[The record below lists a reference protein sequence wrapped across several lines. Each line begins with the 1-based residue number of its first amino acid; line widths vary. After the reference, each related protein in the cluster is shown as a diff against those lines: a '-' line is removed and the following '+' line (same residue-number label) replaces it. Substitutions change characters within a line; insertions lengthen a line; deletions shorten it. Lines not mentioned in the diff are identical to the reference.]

1 MSELSENTAEALRD
15 AVGAEHA
22 ALWVYG
28 LAGAFLGEDRAR
40 SAADEATAEHRDRR
54 DAAER
59 ALRAANRTP
68 PPEEPAYRL
77 PDRVTDQRSAIR
89 ALITAEEDCQV
100 GWRAVLENT
109 EDAALR
115 RTALDGL
122 TTASTRSTRWRLAIG
137 ERPAAAAFPGS
148 P

>member
-1 MSELSENTAEALRD
+1 MSELSKNTAEALRN
-15 AVGAEHA
+15 ALGAEHA

-28 LAGAFLGEDRAR
+28 LAGAFLGEPRTR
-40 SAADEATAEHRDRR
+40 SAADDATAGHRDRR

-59 ALRAANRTP
+59 ALRDANLTP
-68 PPEEPAYRL
+68 PPGEPAYQL
-77 PDRVTDQRSAIR
+77 PKQVNDQNSAIR
-89 ALITAEEDCQV
+89 MLITAEEDCQV

-115 RTALDGL
+115 RTALEGL
-122 TTASTRSTRWRLAIG
+122 TTASTRSARWRLTIG
-137 ERPAAAAFPGS
+137 ERPAVTAFPGR